1 MLLAQKI
8 VQIRKTRGYSQEELS
23 NKANISLRTLQRIE
37 KGESEPRGHTLRA
50 IAEVLEVPVEEL
62 MDFTKKEDKGFL
74 QLMSLSALSYWF
86 MPLLNILVPMA
97 LWLFRR
103 DKIQGVERLGK
114 QIISFQILWSVLTYG
129 IPIAFFFLRPV
140 VGFEASSD
148 YFFSVT
154 ILIPAIGYTI
164 NTIFILLSVFRVR
177 KEKRWV
183 YFFPLKFV

>member
-1 MLLAQKI
+1 MSLAQKI
-8 VQIRKTRGYSQEELS
+8 VQIRKTRGYSQEELA

-50 IAEVLEVPVEEL
+50 LAEVLEVRVEEL

-129 IPIAFFFLRPV
+129 IPIIFFFFRPMF
-140 VGFEASSD
+140 GGGGGNR
-148 YFFSVT
+148 YFFSIT
-154 ILIPAIGYTI
+154 IFVPVLGYVL
-164 NTIFILLSVFRVR
+164 NALFILLSVVRVR

-183 YFFPLKFV
+183 YFLPLKFI